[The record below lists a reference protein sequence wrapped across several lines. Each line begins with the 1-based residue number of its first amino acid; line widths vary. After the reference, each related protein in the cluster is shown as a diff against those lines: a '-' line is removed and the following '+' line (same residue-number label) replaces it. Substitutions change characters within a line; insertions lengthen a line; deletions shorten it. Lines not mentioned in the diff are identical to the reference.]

1 MRIRFLTI
9 LMAITAV
16 FAQQAVA
23 KSHTKT
29 PKAASTKKHHKKH
42 NKKAS
47 VNMPAPLAGATQ
59 ALS

>member
-9 LMAITAV
+9 LMALAAV

-29 PKAASTKKHHKKH
+29 TKTASKKHHKKH
-42 NKKAS
+42 NKKVGA
-47 VNMPAPLAGATQ
+47 APLARGTQ

>member
-1 MRIRFLTI
+1 
-9 LMAITAV
+9 MAITAV

>member
-9 LMAITAV
+9 LMALAAV

-23 KSHTKT
+23 KSHTKAT
-29 PKAASTKKHHKKH
+29 KAASTKKHKKH
-42 NKKAS
+42 NKKVGA
-47 VNMPAPLAGATQ
+47 APVARGTQ

>member
-9 LMAITAV
+9 LMAVAAV

-23 KSHTKT
+23 KNHKTTKT
-29 PKAASTKKHHKKH
+29 AAAKKHHKKH
-42 NKKAS
+42 NKKA
-47 VNMPAPLAGATQ
+47 GATNLRAPISRSAQ

>member
-9 LMAITAV
+9 LMALAAV

-23 KSHTKT
+23 KSHTKSAKT
-29 PKAASTKKHHKKH
+29 ASTKKHHKKH
-42 NKKAS
+42 NKKVGA
-47 VNMPAPLAGATQ
+47 APLARGTQ